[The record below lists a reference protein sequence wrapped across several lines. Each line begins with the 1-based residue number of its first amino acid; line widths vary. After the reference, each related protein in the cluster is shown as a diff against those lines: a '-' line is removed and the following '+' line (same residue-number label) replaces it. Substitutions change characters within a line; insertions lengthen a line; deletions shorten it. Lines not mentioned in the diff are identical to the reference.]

1 MTREKGP
8 DDPFWSFSLAT
19 YARPGV
25 SEACLDLQD
34 RLGLDVNLV
43 LFALW
48 AGAGCGVRLTVAELQ
63 RLDHAVSAWRRDVVV
78 PLRGVRRTLK
88 NVPGIE
94 PFRLRIKAAELE
106 SERLQQA
113 ALRTISGLQP
123 GAADRD
129 AAEANLRLLLPA
141 DGVDDVTVALL
152 VDAAMAG

>member
-8 DDPFWSFSLAT
+8 DDPFWNFSLAT

-48 AGAGCGVRLTVAELQ
+48 AGAGCGVRLAPEELQ

-88 NVPGIE
+88 NVPGVE
-94 PFRLRIKAAELE
+94 PFRLRIKAAEIE
-106 SERLQQA
+106 AERLQQVS
-113 ALRTISGLQP
+113 LRTTSALQP
-123 GAADRD
+123 GVGSRD

-141 DGVDDVTVALL
+141 EGVEEAVTLL
-152 VDAAMAG
+152 VDAAMGM